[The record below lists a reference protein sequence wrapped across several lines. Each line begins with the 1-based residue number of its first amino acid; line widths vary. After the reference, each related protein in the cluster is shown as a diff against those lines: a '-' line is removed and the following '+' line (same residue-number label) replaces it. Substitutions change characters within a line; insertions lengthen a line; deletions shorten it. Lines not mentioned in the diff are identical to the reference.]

1 MGVEKYMQNK
11 IWLPDLWRLL
21 SKNGVDIKCK
31 VFLIPAMP
39 LDLRKVEGPQVH
51 PHYRSF
57 EKSPFVLP
65 KIWIFKSRN
74 RTTRWYCQS
83 SQCSRWFQSCM
94 SRTQFGEG
102 DDETDPF
109 IDRSGRVAWGIS
121 RQRLSRIPVR
131 GRGALWNEVGT
142 LRKIYS
148 ITTPNC
154 AISINT
160 RTENWIDTWMQALRI
175 TALAP
180 KHQSVVRTTY
190 LWMKKLIT
198 TNAIMPVPTSET
210 FGHYC
215 LSR

>member
-1 MGVEKYMQNK
+1 MTKQ
-11 IWLPDLWRLL
+11 I
-21 SKNGVDIKCK
+21 
-31 VFLIPAMP
+31 
-39 LDLRKVEGPQVH
+39 H
-51 PHYRSF
+51 
-57 EKSPFVLP
+57 
-65 KIWIFKSRN
+65 
-74 RTTRWYCQS
+74 S
-83 SQCSRWFQSCM
+83 SIEVAESLGAYLGRGF
-94 SRTQFGEG
+94 REFRYGEG
-102 DDETDPF
+102 E
-109 IDRSGRVAWGIS
+109 RCEMKLEHCGR
-121 RQRLSRIPVR
+121 
-131 GRGALWNEVGT
+131 
-142 LRKIYS
+142 S